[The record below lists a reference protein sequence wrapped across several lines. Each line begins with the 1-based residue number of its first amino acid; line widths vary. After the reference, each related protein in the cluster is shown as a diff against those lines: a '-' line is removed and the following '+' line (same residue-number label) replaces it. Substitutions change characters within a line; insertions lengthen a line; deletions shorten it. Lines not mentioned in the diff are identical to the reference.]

1 MLRKNFPERRSIRRD
16 EAYVRQ
22 TYYDNLTHDEKV
34 ASAKASPGNSKR
46 QLVRLSAWPDT
57 A

>member
-1 MLRKNFPERRSIRRD
+1 MKRKNFPERRSIRRD

-46 QLVRLSAWPDT
+46 QLVRLNAYEGD
-57 A
+57 